1 MRVKKTF
8 TIYSRLKIIISANI
22 YYLFIVQII
31 VNSEDATDMVI
42 YVYINDYKYLHDVT
56 FVLFR
61 KQMKMLTENTG

>member
-1 MRVKKTF
+1 MK
-8 TIYSRLKIIISANI
+8 N
-22 YYLFIVQII
+22 
-31 VNSEDATDMVI
+31 EDATDMVI

>member
-1 MRVKKTF
+1 M
-8 TIYSRLKIIISANI
+8 
-22 YYLFIVQII
+22 QII

-61 KQMKMLTENTG
+61 KQMKMLTENTGWESWMNEFFFNFFFYFEKP